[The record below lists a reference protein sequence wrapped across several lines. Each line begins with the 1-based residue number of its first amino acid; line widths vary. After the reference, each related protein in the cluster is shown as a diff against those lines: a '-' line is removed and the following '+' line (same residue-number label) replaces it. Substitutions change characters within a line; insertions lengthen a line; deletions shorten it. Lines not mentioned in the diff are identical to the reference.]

1 MFYFLF
7 ILILGYTIFTYMFAY
22 ACYAERVPRAFR
34 MGFDSGCRDDY
45 WLGRLH
51 LGLECESLVG

>member
-34 MGFDSGCRDDY
+34 MGLIQACPNDSRI
-45 WLGRLH
+45 GRLS
-51 LGLECESLVG
+51 LGLAWEPPDG

>member
-34 MGFDSGCRDDY
+34 MG
-45 WLGRLH
+45 LIQAVLMT
-51 LGLECESLVG
+51 LGLGA